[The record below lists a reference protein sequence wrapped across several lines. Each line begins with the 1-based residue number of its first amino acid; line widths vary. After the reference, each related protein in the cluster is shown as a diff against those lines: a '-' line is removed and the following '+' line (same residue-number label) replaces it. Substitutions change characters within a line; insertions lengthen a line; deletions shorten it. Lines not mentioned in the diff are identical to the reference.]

1 MWYAWQ
7 GTDEKTCLEQQKHAI
22 CNALG
27 LWAGANSYHKTI
39 STIFLDEW
47 QPYPHSTSCYTAHNN
62 APWKSPVPNLYLT
75 VLHCFKKPNGNTTMT
90 ITIPTEEHLGVK
102 HLKSY
107 WSFGERREKNSW
119 LQLISNNPW
128 GMTILLSPKTVDLE
142 KNKPVDTTKTPN
154 TTKPIPKSRTPFPQ
168 CRDQSLPWL
177 FGCSSQGLHCKH
189 WCQLPRKVSL
199 EWHCNCG

>member
-1 MWYAWQ
+1 MEV
-7 GTDEKTCLEQQKHAI
+7 T
-22 CNALG
+22 
-27 LWAGANSYHKTI
+27 
-39 STIFLDEW
+39 
-47 QPYPHSTSCYTAHNN
+47 
-62 APWKSPVPNLYLT
+62 VPNLYLT

-142 KNKPVDTTKTPN
+142 KKQASWYHQNTKHHQANP
-154 TTKPIPKSRTPFPQ
+154 KIPDALSSVSGSISTLAVWVFISGP
-168 CRDQSLPWL
+168 SLQTLVPAAEEGVTGVALQLWV
-177 FGCSSQGLHCKH
+177 GEGSTNQG
-189 WCQLPRKVSL
+189 SL
-199 EWHCNCG
+199 VFSALEG